1 MDILKSLPLLAG
13 LSPQQFMQRY
23 WQKKPLLIRQAMPGF
38 KAPLGRSAL
47 FDLASQDDVESRLI
61 VQALKAD
68 APRSKKAKPV
78 AAEAGWRLSH
88 GPFARRALPAL
99 SRKQWTLLVQGV
111 DTHDAA
117 VHALLQ
123 QFRFVPDARLDD
135 VMISYATE
143 GGGVGPHFD
152 SYDVFLLQA
161 HGQRRWRIGR
171 QKDFTLEQD
180 VPLKILAH
188 FEHEEEFVLDPGDML
203 YLPPRY
209 AHDGVALNECMTY
222 SIGFRVPESRT
233 LGLDLVQRMVDEMQ
247 EDLDDE
253 RAAEAGRPVSGNP
266 KTLYR
271 DPQQVAVA
279 SPGEIPADLQAFA
292 EQAVAKALKQ
302 AHDLPRLLGESLTE
316 PKPKAWFEA
325 QAVPAVLRTVRLDPC
340 TRMMFDAH
348 HVYINGESYRAAG
361 RDAALMRKL
370 ANERVLREVDLRK
383 ASEGAHSLLF
393 DWCDAGWAHGSDEP

>member
-1 MDILKSLPLLAG
+1 MDIFKSLPLLAG

-23 WQKKPLLIRQAMPGF
+23 WQKKPLLIRQAIPGF
-38 KAPLGRSAL
+38 KAPVSRSAL
-47 FDLASQDDVESRLI
+47 FALASQDDVESRLI
-61 VQALKAD
+61 VQALKESGGRARS
-68 APRSKKAKPV
+68 RSKST
-78 AAEAGWRLSH
+78 EAGWRLSH
-88 GPFARRALPAL
+88 GPFARRALPPL
-99 SRKQWTLLVQGV
+99 TRKQWTLLVQGV
-111 DTHDAA
+111 DTHHAA
-117 VHALLQ
+117 VHDLLQ

-135 VMISYATE
+135 VMVSYATE
-143 GGGVGPHFD
+143 GGGVGPHVD

-171 QKDFTLEQD
+171 QKDFALEPD

-209 AHDGVALNECMTY
+209 AHDGVALDECMTY

-247 EDLDDE
+247 EDLDE
-253 RAAEAGRPVSGNP
+253 ARAAELSDTSSGHP
-266 KTLYR
+266 HTLYR
-271 DPQQVAVA
+271 DPRQVAVSA
-279 SPGEIPADLQAFA
+279 PGEIPAALQTFA
-292 EQAVAKALKQ
+292 AQAVAKALKQ

-325 QAVPAVLRTVRLDPC
+325 RTVPAVLRVVHLDPC
-340 TRMMFDAH
+340 TRMMFDAQH
-348 HVYINGESYRAAG
+348 IYINGESYRAAG

-370 ANERVLREVDLRK
+370 ANERVLREVDLRR
-383 ASEGAHSLLF
+383 ASEGAHSLLL
-393 DWCDAGWAHGSDEP
+393 DWCDVGWAHGSDAA